1 MRRTVAAVALVAV
14 LSLTGCSMPSTGP
27 DGGAEAGSVNAPAE
41 PLGKEAAG
49 EQFLQLVSPYDGVRG
64 QFDEA
69 IDSEAP
75 LEQQT
80 GLASAVAASLRAEAE
95 GLHKVA
101 WPDDVSG
108 DAHALAGLVQQEAGH
123 WQEAAEAGSTKE
135 IMDHVDEAMKVD
147 EAGAEAAFRE
157 ALGLATADADADADA

>member
-1 MRRTVAAVALVAV
+1 MRRTVAAVALVAA

-27 DGGAEAGSVNAPAE
+27 GGAAEPENVSAPVE

-49 EQFLQLVSPYDGVRG
+49 EQFLQLVSPYDGVRE

-69 IDSEAP
+69 VDSEAP

-101 WPDDVSG
+101 WPDDVAG

-135 IMDHVDEAMKVD
+135 ILDHVDQAMKVD
-147 EAGAEAAFRE
+147 DGGAEAAFRE
-157 ALGLATADADADADA
+157 ALGVAEADTEG